1 MKEYGFRTRQKD
13 EEKRGDFGDENY
25 GDGGRIINKRA
36 LKAHG
41 SGNHTL

>member
-1 MKEYGFRTRQKD
+1 MDLGHGKRMKRR
-13 EEKRGDFGDENY
+13 EEIFGEENY
-25 GDGGRIINKRA
+25 GDGGRIINKCA